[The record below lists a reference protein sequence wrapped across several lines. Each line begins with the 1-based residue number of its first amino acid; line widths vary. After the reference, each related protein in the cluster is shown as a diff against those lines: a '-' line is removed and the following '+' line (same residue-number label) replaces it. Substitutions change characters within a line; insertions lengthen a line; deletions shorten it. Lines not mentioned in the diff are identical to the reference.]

1 MKGASAELQ
10 LSMYDRILIA
20 TDGSEEAENA
30 AERGLDLAVLFDAV
44 VDVLYVVERFAV
56 DLTRSER
63 EEEQLTDR
71 GEAALRQVEERAADR
86 GLDVA
91 TELTEGSPAT
101 RIDEYATERGAGL
114 IVLGR
119 QGATG
124 VRERL
129 LGSVTEQVV
138 NESDVPTLVVPA
150 EADAAPL
157 GEVTYEDVLLP
168 TDGSEGAAAA
178 IPHGVAVAGDAGGT
192 LHVLNV
198 VDLQEAGGLFDAGGL
213 ETEFV
218 ERLESQGRD
227 AVDAVAAAAER
238 QAPRLSVRTAVVR
251 TTSHR
256 GVAAGIREYL
266 EEHDADLVVM
276 GSHGRSKLGRQLV
289 GSVASRVLRIVDAP
303 VLVVPRSS

>member
-1 MKGASAELQ
+1 MKGASVELQ
-10 LSMYDRILIA
+10 LSMYERILIA
-20 TDGSEEAENA
+20 TDGSDEAEQA
-30 AERGLDLAVLFDAV
+30 AERGLDLAVLFDAA
-44 VDVLYVVERFAV
+44 VDVLYVVDRGAL

-71 GEAALRQVEERAADR
+71 GKAALQQVEERAADR
-86 GLDVA
+86 GLDVV

-101 RIDEYATERGAGL
+101 RIDAYATERGAGL

-157 GEVTYEDVLLP
+157 GKVTYGDVLLP

-178 IPHGVAVAGDAGGT
+178 TPHGVAVASEYDAAM
-192 LHVLNV
+192 HVLNV

-227 AVDAVAAAAER
+227 AVDAVAADAEQR
-238 QAPRLSVRTAVVR
+238 APGLSVRTAVER
-251 TTSHR
+251 TTSHG
-256 GVAAGIREYL
+256 GVVAGIREYL
-266 EEHDADLVVM
+266 EEHDVDLVVM

-289 GSVASRVLRIVDAP
+289 GSVASRVLRTVDVP
-303 VLVVPRSS
+303 VLVVPRPS